1 MLKPEAS
8 WAEKYRPKTIDDLI
22 LPNEN
27 WKKVIQKWIND
38 KHIGGNIALFGYGG
52 LGKSTL
58 ARILVNEI
66 ITNPSDFKLIKSRSV
81 QEIDTIGEFI
91 RSQPIGSP
99 MKIILIEEA
108 DRLSSQAQTELKEK
122 YTEQFQDHC
131 SIIITTNYPY
141 SIDEFL
147 LQRFLYK
154 LDFSRLDPAAVFN
167 RLMFILDQEKCQVNE
182 NDLKEWIE
190 RNINSGLRNLINK
203 LQLSSSLNDGVIIF
217 DDISTKKDLENRIIS
232 LCQSVLSNFLS
243 CKDPKL
249 KKMTYINPVN
259 SEIIGPQWVELIRT
273 VTNNFGIDYKIIFES
288 LDESIHFLPMKQ
300 IMSSYLESIHLKQY
314 PHLHLLSC
322 LAELMKCVLE
332 ITM

>member
-1 MLKPEAS
+1 MLNPNAS
-8 WAEKYRPKTIDDLI
+8 WAEKYRPETIDDLI
-22 LPNEN
+22 LPSEQ
-27 WKKVIQKWIND
+27 WKNVIKKWID
-38 KHIGGNIALFGYGG
+38 EKHIGGNIALFGYGG

-58 ARILVNEI
+58 ARILVKSI
-66 ITNPSDFKLIKSRSV
+66 ITNSADFKIIKSRSV

-108 DRLSSQAQTELKEK
+108 DRLSNQAQTELKEK
-122 YTEQFQDHC
+122 YTEQYQDHC

-167 RLMFILDQEKCQVNE
+167 RLIYILGKEQCQVNE
-182 NDLKEWIE
+182 NDLKEWVE
-190 RNINSGLRNLINK
+190 RNINGGLRNLINK
-203 LQLSSSLNDGVIIF
+203 LQLSASLNDNIIIF
-217 DDISTKKDLENRIIS
+217 DDISSKKDLENRVIG

-243 CKDPKL
+243 CKDPKI
-249 KKMTYINPVN
+249 KKMAYINPVN
-259 SEIIGPQWVELIRT
+259 SEIIGPQWVELVQT
-273 VTNNFGIDYKIIFES
+273 VTNNFGIDYKIIFEK
-288 LDESIHFLPMKQ
+288 LDESIQFLPMKQ
-300 IMSSYLESIHLKQY
+300 IMSNYLESIKEKQY

-322 LAELMKCVLE
+322 VAELMKCVLE